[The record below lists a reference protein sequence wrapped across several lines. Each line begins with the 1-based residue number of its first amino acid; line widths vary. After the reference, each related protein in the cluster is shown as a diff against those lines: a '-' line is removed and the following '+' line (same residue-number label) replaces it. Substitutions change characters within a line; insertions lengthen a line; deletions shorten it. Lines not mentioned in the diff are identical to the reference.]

1 MISFSLGSLT
11 AFRTPARWQLPTIN
25 DVARQAGVSTVTV
38 SRVLNNAPNV
48 NAATRQRIEEAI
60 QELGYVPNV
69 AARSLRSKRTR
80 SLALILPDITN
91 SFWTTVA
98 RGVEDAAQSSGYSV
112 LLCNTDESSAKQL
125 RYLELVA
132 SRRVD
137 GVIIAP
143 FDSDVQNIRTLRD
156 REIATVLID
165 RRIDGWETD
174 SVLGDSVGGARAL
187 VRHLI
192 GLGHA
197 RIAMISGPLITS
209 TAQDRVDGYCA
220 ALMEAGIDPD
230 PALIRRGE
238 FRASSGEQLMGQLL
252 DEGLHPTAVFA
263 ANNAIAMGV
272 IDAAV
277 RRGLR
282 IPRDLALVCFDDFD
296 AASHLFPFLTVAVQ
310 PAYEMGVRAAE
321 LLLHRVEAGAALAP
335 RHLLL
340 PTRLVIRHSCGSHLQ
355 NDSGSDLSLPL
366 AGVAEARTVLV
377 GPSLPD
383 APGRGDGDRPSSQSH
398 VEVLA
403 WENQLRFRTQ

>member
-1 MISFSLGSLT
+1 
-11 AFRTPARWQLPTIN
+11 LPTIS

-48 NAATRQRIEEAI
+48 NHATRLRIEQAI
-60 QELGYVPNV
+60 QELGYVPNG

-80 SLALILPDITN
+80 SLALILPDVTN

-112 LLCNTDESSAKQL
+112 LLCNTDENCAKQL
-125 RYLELVA
+125 RYLDLVA

-143 FDSDVQNIRTLRD
+143 FDCDVQNIRALRD

-165 RRIDGWETD
+165 RRISGWETD
-174 SVLGDSVGGARAL
+174 SVRGDSEGGARAL

-192 GLGHA
+192 SLGHT
-197 RIAMISGPLITS
+197 RIAVISGPAITS
-209 TAQDRVDGYCA
+209 TAQDRVDGYRA
-220 ALMEAGIDPD
+220 ALMEAGISPD
-230 PALIRRGE
+230 PALIRQGE
-238 FRASSGEQLMGQLL
+238 YRSSTGEQLMGQLL

-272 IDAAV
+272 IDAAI
-277 RRGLR
+277 RRGRR
-282 IPRDLALVCFDDFD
+282 IPHDLALVCFDDFD

-321 LLLHRVEAGAALAP
+321 LLLSRIEAGAALAP
-335 RHLLL
+335 RHVLL
-340 PTRLVIRHSCGSHLQ
+340 PIRLIIRHSCGSHLR
-355 NDSGSDLSLPL
+355 DDGGSELALPL

-377 GPSLPD
+377 EPSPLT
-383 APGRGDGDRPSSQSH
+383 PGNNNGDG
-398 VEVLA
+398 L
-403 WENQLRFRTQ
+403 

>member
-1 MISFSLGSLT
+1 LTTIS
-11 AFRTPARWQLPTIN
+11 
-25 DVARQAGVSTVTV
+25 DVARQAGVSKVTV

-48 NAATRQRIEEAI
+48 NHATRRRIEQAI

-80 SLALILPDITN
+80 SLALIVPDITN

-98 RGVEDAAQSSGYSV
+98 RGVEDAAQCSGYSV
-112 LLCNTDESSAKQL
+112 LLCNTDENCAKQL
-125 RYLELVA
+125 RYLDVVA

-143 FDSDVQNIRTLRD
+143 FDCDIQNIRALRD

-165 RRIDGWETD
+165 RRIAGWDTD
-174 SVLGDSVGGARAL
+174 SVRGDSEGGARAL

-192 GLGHA
+192 SLGHT
-197 RIAMISGPLITS
+197 RIAVISGPAITS
-209 TAQDRVDGYCA
+209 TAQDRVDGYRA
-220 ALMEAGIDPD
+220 ALLEAGVTSD
-230 PALIRRGE
+230 PALIRQGE
-238 FRASSGEQLMGQLL
+238 YRSSTGEQLMGQLL

-277 RRGLR
+277 RRGRR
-282 IPRDLALVCFDDFD
+282 IPHDLALVCFDDFD

-321 LLLHRVEAGAALAP
+321 LLLSRLESGAALAP
-335 RHLLL
+335 RRILL
-340 PTRLVIRHSCGSHLQ
+340 PTRLIIRHSCGVHLREGG
-355 NDSGSDLSLPL
+355 GSELALPL

-377 GPSLPD
+377 EPATSHT
-383 APGRGDGDRPSSQSH
+383 PGSRNIDK
-398 VEVLA
+398 
-403 WENQLRFRTQ
+403 